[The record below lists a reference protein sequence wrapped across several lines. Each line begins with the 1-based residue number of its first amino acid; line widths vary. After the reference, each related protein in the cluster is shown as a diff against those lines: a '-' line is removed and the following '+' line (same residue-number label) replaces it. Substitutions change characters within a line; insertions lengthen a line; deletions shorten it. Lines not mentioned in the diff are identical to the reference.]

1 MGPQAKSNRE
11 PAAGQL
17 LYSLR
22 REAVSKETRVRQFDL
37 LVLGGGSGGLA
48 AAQRAA
54 EHGAR
59 VALFEPARL
68 GGTCVNV
75 GCVPKKVM
83 WNAAELAAALEHAP
97 DYGFDV
103 RVESHD
109 WPKLKRGR
117 DAYVLRLNGI
127 YERNL
132 EKKGIV
138 TVRAAATLGG
148 AGELVTAAGERF
160 GAPHI
165 VIATGGAP
173 MVPALPGAELA
184 ITSNDFFSLERLPRR
199 IAIVGSGY
207 VAVELAGVL
216 QSLGSDV
223 QLLIRHDRVL
233 RHFDALLGEK
243 LMLAMRASGIEIAT
257 GVVAR
262 ALARPPDS
270 DTITVDAVD
279 GRRLEGF
286 DEVLFAIGRAPLTPG
301 LGLETAGVV
310 CSSQG
315 HIVVDRYQNTST
327 PGIYAVGDVTG
338 QAELTPVAIAA
349 GRRLSDRL
357 FGGMADRHLSYDV
370 VPTVVFSHPPVGT
383 VGLSEEQAR
392 ERYPNEPIKIYTSE
406 FVSMFYALTDAKPQ
420 TAIKLVCVG
429 EDERI
434 AGCHVIGLGADEMIQ
449 GFGVAVTMG
458 ARKRD
463 FDDTIAIHPTSAEE
477 LVTMR

>member
-1 MGPQAKSNRE
+1 
-11 PAAGQL
+11 
-17 LYSLR
+17 
-22 REAVSKETRVRQFDL
+22 VRQFDL
-37 LVLGGGSGGLA
+37 LVVGGGSGGLA

-54 EHGAR
+54 EYGAR

-83 WNAAELAAALEHAP
+83 WNAAELAAALAHAP
-97 DYGFDV
+97 HYGFDV
-103 RVESHD
+103 RASGHD

-132 EKKGIV
+132 DKKGIV
-138 TVRAAATLGG
+138 TVRAAVTLVSAT
-148 AGELVTAAGERF
+148 ELVTTTGERF
-160 GAPHI
+160 AAPHI

-173 MVPALPGAELA
+173 MIPALPGAELA
-184 ITSNDFFSLERLPRR
+184 ITSDDFFSLDRLPKR

-216 QSLGSDV
+216 QSLGSEV
-223 QLLIRHDRVL
+223 HLLIRHDRVL

-243 LMLAMRASGIEIAT
+243 LTLAMRETGIEIAT
-257 GVVAR
+257 GVVTR
-262 ALARPPDS
+262 ALARAPGA
-270 DTITVDAVD
+270 TTLTVDAVD
-279 GRRLEGF
+279 GRRFEGF
-286 DEVLFAIGRAPLTPG
+286 DEVLFAIGRLPSTPG

-327 PGIYAVGDVTG
+327 PGIYAIGDVTG

-357 FGGMADRHLSYDV
+357 FGGMAERHLSYDV
-370 VPTVVFSHPPVGT
+370 IPTVVFSHPPIGT
-383 VGLSEEQAR
+383 VGLSEQQAR
-392 ERYPNEPIKIYTSE
+392 ERYLNEPIRVYKSE
-406 FVSMFYALTDAKPQ
+406 FVSMFYALTDVKPQ
-420 TAIKLVCVG
+420 TAMKLVCVG
-429 EDERI
+429 ADERVV
-434 AGCHVIGLGADEMIQ
+434 GCHVIGLGADEMIQ
-449 GFGVAVTMG
+449 GFGVAVSMG